1 MKKQIKFG
9 TDVKIKIEI
18 SDLPAPHTMD
28 DIEFSVTFRAGSE
41 SASFEKGDMNVV
53 NGEYVASLATS
64 TLAPGALYMD
74 VTAEVPDDTFPDGI
88 MHLIQTVDLDCNII
102 P

>member
-41 SASFEKGDMNVV
+41 STSFEKGEMNVV
-53 NGEYVASLATS
+53 NGEYVVSLATS

-88 MHLIQTVDLDCNII
+88 MHLIQTVDLDCNLI

>member
-9 TDVKIKIEI
+9 TDLKIKIEI

-28 DIEFSVTFRAGSE
+28 DIEFSVTFRAGSA

-53 NGEYVASLATS
+53 NGEYIASLATS
-64 TLAPGALYMD
+64 TLAPGTLYMD
-74 VTAEVPDDTFPDGI
+74 VTAEIPDDTFQDGI
-88 MHLIQTVDLDCNII
+88 MHLIQTVDLDCNLI

>member
-1 MKKQIKFG
+1 MKRQIKIG

-28 DIEFSVTFRAGSE
+28 DIEFSVTFRAGSA
-41 SASFEKGDMNVV
+41 STSFEKGDMNVV

-88 MHLIQTVDLDCNII
+88 MHLIQTVDLDCTLI

>member
-1 MKKQIKFG
+1 MKRQIKIG

-28 DIEFSVTFRAGSE
+28 DIDFSVTFRAGN
-41 SASFEKGDMNVV
+41 AAAAIDKYDMNVV
-53 NGEYVASLATS
+53 NGEYIASLATS
-64 TLAPGALYMD
+64 NLAPGALYMD